1 MYVDLSWRRQQ
12 RHTLRRSTVR
22 PDFNTDY
29 VRTKQ
34 LYNLHSKLIQK
45 RLLPQHHLRLYQT
58 LTALLLLLLL
68 HTTSS
73 PLLLLLL
80 FLLLPPLILQTLPF
94 LLLAARPTVFHHHS
108 FSHILQMWANG
119 TCTCRWILFL
129 PDKSSKRHTCHVVAP
144 FISSYSSVLLDI
156 TLISHVLVSICS
168 QASVFPRSALLW
180 LHHPF

>member
-34 LYNLHSKLIQK
+34 FYNLHSKLIQK

-58 LTALLLLLLL
+58 LTALLLLLLLL

-119 TCTCRWILFL
+119 TCTCR
-129 PDKSSKRHTCHVVAP
+129 
-144 FISSYSSVLLDI
+144 
-156 TLISHVLVSICS
+156 
-168 QASVFPRSALLW
+168 
-180 LHHPF
+180 